1 MWSRPLALPLLCCV
15 MACGGSRSEVVK
27 ETPKVATD
35 TVVTTRTVVDTTIV
49 TIDTTVAMDTIL
61 TVDTT
66 FTVDTTTIEG
76 GKGEIVD
83 TTK

>member
-1 MWSRPLALPLLCCV
+1 MWSRPLALSLLCCV
-15 MACGGSRSEVVK
+15 MACGGSRSEVVQ

-35 TVVTTRTVVDTTIV
+35 TVVTTRTVVDTMIV
-49 TIDTTVAMDTIL
+49 TIDTTVAMDTVL

-66 FTVDTTTIEG
+66 FKVDTTRIEG
-76 GKGEIVD
+76 GRGEILD